1 MATSGEQWA
10 AGSHGFLSVLLH
22 PSLIFGGTKS
32 KSNHLAPG
40 TADVVKVS
48 CFLRGSAER
57 YPKQLKQ
64 GTLRISGGTA
74 NWSPSFGSRSQ
85 TLIPGIK
92 VQSVSIRA
100 ADGREP
106 NVKEGGKE
114 LGVVAVPKFMVISCS
129 TTDGILDLVVPTG
142 DEPIVTQ
149 AFRQGVV

>member
-1 MATSGEQWA
+1 M
-10 AGSHGFLSVLLH
+10 
-22 PSLIFGGTKS
+22 
-32 KSNHLAPG
+32 
-40 TADVVKVS
+40 
-48 CFLRGSAER
+48 
-57 YPKQLKQ
+57 
-64 GTLRISGGTA
+64 RISGGTA